1 MLLKRRNAGS
11 VSADEVRAIAE
22 RIMREQSLSSE
33 VRLDVPLDEEGLGL
47 DSMARLDLFAAIE
60 KECAVSIPEKYWG
73 GRKVKDLNDL
83 MRIAV
88 ARR

>member
-1 MLLKRRNAGS
+1 MILRRNASGA
-11 VSADEVRAIAE
+11 VSADQVRSIAE
-22 RIMREQSLSSE
+22 RIMREQSISGE

-47 DSMARLDLFAAIE
+47 DSMARLDLFAAVE

-83 MRIAV
+83 MRVAV
-88 ARR
+88 AGR